1 MKRTILVCFIF
12 SVIIACHKDEYN
24 IVNLN
29 GNRITALGHAGM
41 GIGNTYPMNSYES
54 IFKCLNL
61 GMDGTEFDVQMT
73 KDSVLVAYHSQDL
86 SDETNL
92 KQIDVKKVVQKTFD
106 CIVDALVRQEKI
118 ELRNFGVFKVKQRKS
133 RTGRNPRT
141 NQVIP
146 VPPRKVVVF
155 KAGLE
160 MKQRVR

>member
-1 MKRTILVCFIF
+1 
-12 SVIIACHKDEYN
+12 
-24 IVNLN
+24 
-29 GNRITALGHAGM
+29 
-41 GIGNTYPMNSYES
+41 
-54 IFKCLNL
+54 
-61 GMDGTEFDVQMT
+61 MT
-73 KDSVLVAYHSQDL
+73 KKDIILRV

-106 CIVDALVRQEKI
+106 YIVEALSRGEKI

-141 NQVIP
+141 GQIVP

-160 MKQRVR
+160 MKQKVK